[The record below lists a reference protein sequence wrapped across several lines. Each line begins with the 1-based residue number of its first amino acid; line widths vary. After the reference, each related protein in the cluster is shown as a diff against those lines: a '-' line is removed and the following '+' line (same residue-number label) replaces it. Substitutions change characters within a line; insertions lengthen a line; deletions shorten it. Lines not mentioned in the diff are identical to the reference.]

1 MASLWPIHPTR
12 PPGCLNPNY
21 TVKPMNTPL
30 HQTVE
35 AMHKRGDS
43 FVSGLGSLLLIADPQ
58 NRQRL
63 LRAFP
68 EIVERYEAIAVME
81 ETKRM
86 LEGSLFMHHELS
98 PDMPAS
104 LNQFILN

>member
-1 MASLWPIHPTR
+1 M
-12 PPGCLNPNY
+12 
-21 TVKPMNTPL
+21 TPL

-35 AMHKRGDS
+35 AMHKRGDT
-43 FVSGLGSLLLIADPQ
+43 FVSGLGSLLMLADPED
-58 NRQRL
+58 RQRL
-63 LRAFP
+63 IAAFP
-68 EIVERYEAIAVME
+68 DRIARYEAIAVLE

-86 LEGSLFMHHELS
+86 LEGSLFMHPELS